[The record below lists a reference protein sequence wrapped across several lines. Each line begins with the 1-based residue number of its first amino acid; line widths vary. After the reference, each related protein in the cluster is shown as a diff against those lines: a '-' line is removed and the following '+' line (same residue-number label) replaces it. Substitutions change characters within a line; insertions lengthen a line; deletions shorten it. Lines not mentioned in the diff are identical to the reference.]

1 MISSRFPSTKS
12 SYQYSIRVYLGQLK
26 KRLITIIC
34 VTETKRKFPS
44 KKVWTST
51 TFEYLEQIL
60 IKAKRSQNRSKS
72 FQRWVRNGE
81 EKKKNAGTHGGREH
95 WPVSLRSIHFCA
107 PLHESYLRTAS
118 YFSNPNK
125 SCFPIRVSQTE
136 SPMLHISIFFNNHS
150 TYYLLDVLTKTD
162 RRIRKKKKKRK
173 RPRYHSERT
182 GTIGKL
188 INALDNPST
197 SNDLRH
203 CTLYL
208 AQLQLSSA
216 HERCVTLPSTKT
228 TMYRLLHSIT
238 SNPNLLNTYCDDNTE
253 SNRSNKTNN
262 HQQPPITDS
271 PRIHSI
277 HSRRINPLSSPRY
290 YRVTKC
296 VRQPPVRWTNL
307 YSRFASPLNILV
319 SAACRWKLDRPNLRG
334 VRACQGDRHDRV
346 KTRRATVDSRYEY
359 VAFEPWMRII
369 LDAAGNA
376 SFNQHQLAGAA

>member
-1 MISSRFPSTKS
+1 MFPYPRITNGITNAP
-12 SYQYSIRVYLGQLK
+12 YFHIFQQPFDVLFTRRVNK
-26 KRLITIIC
+26 
-34 VTETKRKFPS
+34 
-44 KKVWTST
+44 
-51 TFEYLEQIL
+51 
-60 IKAKRSQNRSKS
+60 NRSS
-72 FQRWVRNGE
+72 H
-81 EKKKNAGTHGGREH
+81 KK
-95 WPVSLRSIHFCA
+95 
-107 PLHESYLRTAS
+107 
-118 YFSNPNK
+118 
-125 SCFPIRVSQTE
+125 
-136 SPMLHISIFFNNHS
+136 
-150 TYYLLDVLTKTD
+150 
-162 RRIRKKKKKRK
+162 KKKKKRK

-182 GTIGKL
+182 RTIGKL
-188 INALDNPST
+188 INTLDNPST

-296 VRQPPVRWTNL
+296 VRQPPVR
-307 YSRFASPLNILV
+307 
-319 SAACRWKLDRPNLRG
+319 
-334 VRACQGDRHDRV
+334 
-346 KTRRATVDSRYEY
+346 
-359 VAFEPWMRII
+359 
-369 LDAAGNA
+369 
-376 SFNQHQLAGAA
+376 

>member
-1 MISSRFPSTKS
+1 ME
-12 SYQYSIRVYLGQLK
+12 K
-26 KRLITIIC
+26 K
-34 VTETKRKFPS
+34 
-44 KKVWTST
+44 
-51 TFEYLEQIL
+51 
-60 IKAKRSQNRSKS
+60 
-72 FQRWVRNGE
+72 
-81 EKKKNAGTHGGREH
+81 KKKNAGTHGGREH

-182 GTIGKL
+182 RTIGKL
-188 INALDNPST
+188 INTLDNPST

-262 HQQPPITDS
+262 HQQPPITVS

-307 YSRFASPLNILV
+307 YSRFPSPLNILV

>member
-1 MISSRFPSTKS
+1 M
-12 SYQYSIRVYLGQLK
+12 
-26 KRLITIIC
+26 
-34 VTETKRKFPS
+34 
-44 KKVWTST
+44 
-51 TFEYLEQIL
+51 
-60 IKAKRSQNRSKS
+60 
-72 FQRWVRNGE
+72 
-81 EKKKNAGTHGGREH
+81 
-95 WPVSLRSIHFCA
+95 SLRSIHFCA

-118 YFSNPNK
+118 YFSKPNK
-125 SCFPIRVSQTE
+125 SCFPIRV

-182 GTIGKL
+182 RTIGKL

-296 VRQPPVRWTNL
+296 VRQPPVR
-307 YSRFASPLNILV
+307 
-319 SAACRWKLDRPNLRG
+319 
-334 VRACQGDRHDRV
+334 
-346 KTRRATVDSRYEY
+346 
-359 VAFEPWMRII
+359 
-369 LDAAGNA
+369 
-376 SFNQHQLAGAA
+376 